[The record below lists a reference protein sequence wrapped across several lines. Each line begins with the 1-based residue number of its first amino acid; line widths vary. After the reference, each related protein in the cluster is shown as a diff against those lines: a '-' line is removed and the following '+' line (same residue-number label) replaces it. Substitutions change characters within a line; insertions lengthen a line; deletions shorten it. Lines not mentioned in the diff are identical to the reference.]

1 MHAPTQTDSH
11 DARDGAL
18 TYSYKPSLMGSP
30 HQFRLEDDGLYWDL
44 GRHHGRIKYSD
55 IRRVRL
61 SFRPVTLQ
69 NYRFIAEIWSE
80 GIPKLQMASTSVRNI
95 VEQERHDAAY
105 AAFVRALHQR
115 IAAAGATPLLY
126 AGSTPWIY
134 WPGFAVFA
142 GLALLL
148 PYMLTKALLSGSW
161 AGAAVVAALLA
172 AFAWQIGSLFWR
184 NRPATYSIDA
194 VPSRVLPRG

>member
-1 MHAPTQTDSH
+1 
-11 DARDGAL
+11 
-18 TYSYKPSLMGSP
+18 MGSP

-44 GRHHGRIKYSD
+44 GRHQGRMKYSD

-148 PYMLTKALLSGSW
+148 PYMLGKALLAGSW

-194 VPSRVLPRG
+194 IPNRVLPRG